1 MTPRYKGTERDKARN
16 ENRRALLDA
25 AIEEFSQHGYD
36 SANINRISRSAGFAK
51 GTIYNYFSS
60 KRDLMLALIED
71 ISAHHYGYIAR
82 VVLQESDAEKRVVC
96 FYSTAF
102 DYVSEYLPRGLV
114 MVNNLFGP
122 NNEFKQTMFQAYSP
136 MFRLVEVDVIAYG
149 VEQGS
154 FREVDP
160 APTSGMLM
168 NIYLGVA
175 SQVNQQGKPWLS
187 ADQVVDFVL
196 HALRR

>member
-1 MTPRYKGTERDKARN
+1 MTPRYKGTERDTARN

-25 AIEEFSQHGYD
+25 AIREFSQHGYD

-51 GTIYNYFSS
+51 GTIYNYFAS
-60 KRDLMLALIED
+60 KRELMLALIEE

-82 VVLQESDAEKRVVC
+82 GVLQESDAEKRVVC

-102 DYVSEYLPRGLV
+102 DYISEYLPRGLV
-114 MVNNLFGP
+114 MVNNLFGA
-122 NNEFKQTMFQAYSP
+122 NNEFKQSMFQAYSP
-136 MFRLVEVDVIAYG
+136 MFRLVEVDIITYG

-154 FREVDP
+154 FRQVDP
-160 APTSGMLM
+160 APTRGMLM

-175 SQVNQQGKPWLS
+175 SQVDEQGKPWLG
-187 ADQVVDFVL
+187 ADQVADFVL
-196 HALRR
+196 HALQR